1 MTNDVMQMRAVS
13 PVLQQIEQLG
23 NVIISSS
30 GDNCSAYFPGLVNSL
45 DDFTVSIRKA
55 YLS

>member
-1 MTNDVMQMRAVS
+1 MQMRAVS

-23 NVIISSS
+23 DVVISSS
-30 GDNCSAYFPGLVNSL
+30 GNNCSAYFPGLVNSL
-45 DDFTVSIRKA
+45 DDFTVSVSKA

>member
-23 NVIISSS
+23 DVIISSS

>member
-23 NVIISSS
+23 DVVISSS

-45 DDFTVSIRKA
+45 DDFTVSVRKA